1 VRVEAKH
8 IALAPLAVAH
18 PPPIETSHASPIE
31 MSLRHAAFDRRTA
44 YAHRLADPEFAA
56 DWDDALEASIDDL
69 EGEARRRAMEGVAEP
84 VVSMGRV
91 VEVVDDEARKSPLN
105 AR

>member
-1 VRVEAKH
+1 MFLEHLAKTANVTASARV
-8 IALAPLAVAH
+8 
-18 PPPIETSHASPIE
+18 TG
-31 MSLRHAAFDRRTA
+31 FDRRTA

-91 VEVVDDEARKSPLN
+91 VQVADDEGRKSPLN
-105 AR
+105 AS